1 MEYRIDFNQLNP
13 ILDDRYIGHL
23 GEHNATTLKIYPP
36 TRMLTDSRIDYY
48 QIAFKSGNKK
58 ISSPRYPHSSSDSI
72 SFTMSRDY
80 TKNASIS
87 LQLEAYNMNDVLVDK
102 SDMVTGL
109 KLKNSV
115 NYVSESIS
123 KKIPET
129 KTITAGFE
137 VMSLVDLT
145 RELLLSDEW
154 LPLVKTISSVQNDSI
169 DDVIDQI
176 LEKGISSDGDYAIR
190 YGSSPTGKNMATKI
204 VIYNTLA
211 SNYVTASALI
221 RDITI
226 IKDNDT
232 YETIVPSAQSH
243 YFLENVN
250 GAIDSLTDSQF
261 QDCFNLKNCAL
272 SDKVEYIPYSCF
284 DNCCSLEMTIPS
296 SVEYIDYDGFCNC
309 SKITVANNSFEN
321 LEYVG
326 EYALSGCSSVK
337 FNISKLGN
345 LTTIKNDGFNGTTML
360 TNSLYT
366 FPVFYLYY
374 MLAMMG
380 ESMPPWE
387 DFFSRNR
394 AEQIEYIETHDYVIY
409 PEYNI
414 MFSDYYGY
422 HNIKTDEW
430 KFQRINIDSNSRYLD
445 LGEEGTIIYVF
456 AEDISN
462 INLYDVRSKNKIGL
476 VVASLEVIFSN
487 FDDEAIEYTIN
498 NGITAEDIGIKFYDG
513 HSISIDISES
523 NIADLSI
530 ESGYAA
536 SSFSSSVPIII
547 SSIDASRSDLESL
560 DLENLYISDRKLS
573 SNKYNF
579 NNCRNLTSNNI
590 HLPSDLIYIGDNFK
604 GCTKITDLSFVPDSC
619 EYLYSFEGT
628 GLAGTVNIP
637 KGVKTLSKTFYDLPN
652 ITNIVFDESASEITF
667 DYYTFY
673 RPYGRV
679 SKLTK
684 LTFPDSMKTVNFG
697 HYSLNNSYID
707 TIEFPDECN
716 VKFNGSYEGISA
728 PKLAHVKFPKN
739 GSVTIATPLSDNKI
753 STFDFSETSVSI
765 DDRSSSY
772 RLFTSSCKSIV
783 FPEDESHT
791 VKLYHNVLN
800 MTSAG
805 VESLVIPKHTVLADS
820 YLIISCNSLKVLH
833 LKYLTNSTATHSISG
848 SSITEIRLG
857 DIGNPVTSI
866 DSDFKINVT
875 QAFNLIIYVEDPLNP
890 PAAVKKYAPF
900 GASRATVIYMSS
912 SEGE

>member
-1 MEYRIDFNQLNP
+1 MEYRIDFNQPNP

-36 TRMLTDSRIDYY
+36 TRMLSDSRIDYY

-80 TKNASIS
+80 TNNASIS

-102 SDMVTGL
+102 SDIVTGL

-115 NYVSESIS
+115 NYVSEPIS

-129 KTITAGFE
+129 KTIAAGFE

-154 LPLVKTISSVQNDSI
+154 LPLVRTISNAQGRSI
-169 DDVIDQI
+169 DYVIDQI
-176 LEKGISSDGDYAIR
+176 LEMAISSDRDHACE

-204 VIYNTLA
+204 IIYNTLA
-211 SNYVTASALI
+211 SNYITASALI

-232 YETIVPSAQSH
+232 YETTIPYVSMH

-250 GAIDSLTDSQF
+250 GAIDLLVDRQF
-261 QDCFNLKNCAL
+261 YSCYNLKNRAL
-272 SDKVEYIPYSCF
+272 SNKVERIPYSCF
-284 DNCCSLEMTIPS
+284 ESCYSLEMAIPNSVKTI
-296 SVEYIDYDGFCNC
+296 DDRGFYNC

-326 EYALSGCSSVK
+326 EDALSGCSSVK

-345 LTTIKNDGFNGTTML
+345 LTTIKDYGFSDTTMV
-360 TNSLYT
+360 TNGLYS

-374 MLAMMG
+374 MLAMKS
-380 ESMPPWE
+380 SMSWE

-409 PEYNI
+409 PDYNI
-414 MFSDYYGY
+414 MFLDYYGY

-430 KFQRINIDSNSRYLD
+430 KFQGINIDSNSKYLD
-445 LGEEGTIIYVF
+445 LTEEGTIIYVF

-462 INLYDVRSKNKIGL
+462 IYLSGAHSKNKIGL
-476 VVASLEVIFSN
+476 MVTGLGDFFES
-487 FDDEAIEYTIN
+487 EAIEYAIN

-513 HSISIDISES
+513 HSISIDISNS
-523 NIADLSI
+523 NIAYLHIGS
-530 ESGYAA
+530 EYAA
-536 SSFSSSVPIII
+536 SSFSSSTPIII
-547 SSIDASRSDLESL
+547 SSIHASGSDLESL
-560 DLENLYISDRKLS
+560 DLENLHISNRRLDT
-573 SNKYNF
+573 NYMF
-579 NNCRNLTSNNI
+579 NNCRNLTSEGIN
-590 HLPSDLIYIGDNFK
+590 LPSDLIYIGDNFE
-604 GCTKITDLSFVPDSC
+604 GCTKITDLSFVPDCC
-619 EYLYSFEGT
+619 EYLGSFYHT

-637 KGVKTLSKTFYDLPN
+637 KGVKTLYKTFYNLPD
-652 ITNIVFDESASEITF
+652 ITDIVFDESASEITF
-667 DYYTFY
+667 DGYTFY
-673 RPYGRV
+673 FNTYGKV
-679 SKLTK
+679 PKLTK
-684 LTFPDSMKTVNFG
+684 LTFPDSMKTVNFNR
-697 HYSLNNSYID
+697 YSLNNSYID
-707 TIEFPDECN
+707 TVEFPDECN
-716 VKFNGSYEGISA
+716 VEFGSYSA
-728 PKLAHVKFPKN
+728 PKLAYVKFPKN
-739 GSVTIATPLSDNKI
+739 GSVTFTSALSSNKI

-765 DDRSSSY
+765 GSSP
-772 RLFTSSCKSIV
+772 FTSSCKSIV

-791 VKLYHNVLN
+791 VKLYYNVLN

-805 VESLVIPKHTVLADS
+805 VESLVIPKHTILANG
-820 YLIISCNSLKVLH
+820 YLTIACNSLKILH
-833 LKYLTNSTATHSISG
+833 LKYLTNYTKTTTHSISG

-866 DSDFKINVT
+866 NNYFKINVT

>member
-1 MEYRIDFNQLNP
+1 MEYRIDFNQPNP

-80 TKNASIS
+80 TNNASIS

-102 SDMVTGL
+102 SDIVTGL

-115 NYVSESIS
+115 NYAPDPVS
-123 KKIPET
+123 KKIPAT
-129 KTITAGFE
+129 KTIAAGFE

-154 LPLVKTISSVQNDSI
+154 LPLVETISNAQGRSI
-169 DDVIDQI
+169 DYVIDQI
-176 LEKGISSDGDYAIR
+176 LEMAISSDRDHACE

-211 SNYVTASALI
+211 SNYITASALI

-232 YETIVPSAQSH
+232 YETTIPYVSMH

-250 GAIDSLTDSQF
+250 GATDSLVDRQF
-261 QDCFNLKNCAL
+261 HSCYNLKNCAL
-272 SDKVEYIPYSCF
+272 SDKVEHIPHACF
-284 DNCCSLEMTIPS
+284 YNCCSLEMAIPS
-296 SVEYIDYDGFCNC
+296 SVKSIDNDGFYNC

-321 LEYVG
+321 LESVG
-326 EYALSGCSSVK
+326 EDALSGCSSVK

-345 LTTIKNDGFNGTTML
+345 LTTMIDYGFNGTTMV
-360 TNSLYT
+360 TNGLYS

-374 MLAMMG
+374 VLTM
-380 ESMPPWE
+380 ESPMSWE

-394 AEQIEYIETHDYVIY
+394 TEQIEYIETHDYVMY
-409 PEYNI
+409 PDYNI

-430 KFQRINIDSNSRYLD
+430 KFQGINIDNNNRFSDSESE
-445 LGEEGTIIYVF
+445 GETVVGVF

-462 INLYDVRSKNKIGL
+462 INLRHARSKNKI
-476 VVASLEVIFSN
+476 SLMVLSSADILSEP
-487 FDDEAIEYTIN
+487 EAIEYAIN
-498 NGITAEDIGIKFYDG
+498 NGIAAEDIGIKFYDG
-513 HSISIDISES
+513 HGISIDISDS
-523 NIADLSI
+523 NNIVYLSTV
-530 ESGYAA
+530 GYAA

-547 SSIDASRSDLESL
+547 SSIDASGSDLESL
-560 DLENLYISDRKLS
+560 DLENLHISNRRLDNR
-573 SNKYNF
+573 YNF
-579 NNCRNLTSNNI
+579 NSCRNLTSDNI
-590 HLPSDLIYIGDNFK
+590 HLPSDLIYIGDNFTS
-604 GCTKITDLSFVPDSC
+604 CTKITDLSFVPDYC
-619 EYLYSFEGT
+619 EYLGSFYGT

-637 KGVKTLSKTFYDLPN
+637 KGVKTLYGTFNNLSD
-652 ITNIVFDESASEITF
+652 ITDIVFDESASEITF
-667 DYYTFY
+667 DGYTFY
-673 RPYGRV
+673 FNTYGKV
-679 SKLTK
+679 PKLTK
-684 LTFPDSMKTVNFG
+684 LTFPDSMKTVNFNR
-697 HYSLNNSYID
+697 YSLNSSYID

-716 VKFNGSYEGISA
+716 VEFGGYSA
-728 PKLAHVKFPKN
+728 PKLAYVKFPKN
-739 GSVTIATPLSDNKI
+739 GSVTFTSALSSNKI

-765 DDRSSSY
+765 GSSP
-772 RLFTSSCKSIV
+772 FTSSCKSIV

-791 VKLYHNVLN
+791 VKLYYNVLN

-805 VESLVIPKHTVLADS
+805 VESLVIPKHTILAS
-820 YLIISCNSLKVLH
+820 GYLTIACNSLKVLH
-833 LKYLTNSTATHSISG
+833 LKYLTNYTKTTTHSISG

-866 DSDFKINVT
+866 NNYFKINVT